1 MSKVN
6 KVRAY
11 LLKGVAK
18 QAGVEA
24 LEAQLEEARGG
35 MYACMMQSAIVAG
48 SKEAWL
54 TEVETLEADFR
65 ANKRGIAV
73 KFNCERAVD
82 KDGNDRNDANGK
94 PVYRVPSSLSTAK
107 SVIGQAIDR
116 DIDLG
121 TEKKPESFGAVR
133 TANRVAKEAEQK
145 AALSGEDKRK
155 AEAAQL
161 LTETAELIGGIEG
174 KAFTALLKLIKALHK
189 AAATAA
195 SESEEKAAA

>member
-1 MSKVN
+1 MSNTN

-54 TEVETLEADFR
+54 IEVEQLEDDFR
-65 ANKRGIAV
+65 SNKRGIAV
-73 KFNCERAVD
+73 KFNCPRAVD
-82 KDGNDRNDANGK
+82 KDDNPREKDGK

-107 SVIGQAIDR
+107 SVIGQALDR
-116 DIDLG
+116 GTDLG
-121 TEKKPESFGAVR
+121 TEKKPESFGAIR
-133 TANRVAKEAEQK
+133 TANKVAREAEAK
-145 AALSGEDKRK
+145 AALSGDDKRK
-155 AEAAQL
+155 AEAAAL
-161 LTETAELIGGIEG
+161 LQEVGNLIGGIDG

-189 AAATAA
+189 AA
-195 SESEEKAAA
+195 SKAAAESAEAA